1 MKFRRKQIQF
11 VNMTKVLFTIGS
23 FLMMLDVFGQTA
35 GINTQNPTETLDVN
49 GNVRVRDINANVGD
63 GTIDRRVV
71 ADADGVLKTLDSDDY
86 TFFHSRL
93 TTDQTLS
100 SDALANTILFDTPIA
115 TSPFYSYDNATGIL
129 TFNAPG
135 LYHIMLQG
143 GFTEFIAGNHLLL
156 GILDNTTGLYIGRGS
171 HWTAV
176 DRSGGVGQIFN
187 YITMINVPGAG
198 FQIRCI
204 AYASSSGN
212 GVLLANESGAS
223 GSGNVTNITIHK
235 TK

>member
-1 MKFRRKQIQF
+1 
-11 VNMTKVLFTIGS
+11 MTKVIFTIGS
-23 FLMMLDVFGQTA
+23 FLMMLDVFGQTT

-49 GNVRVRDINANVGD
+49 GNVRVRNISVNVGN

-86 TFFHSRL
+86 TFFHSQL

-115 TSPFYSYDNATGIL
+115 TSPFYSYNNATGIL
-129 TFNAPG
+129 TFNTPG
-135 LYHIMLQG
+135 LYHVMLQG

-171 HWTAV
+171 HWAAV

-187 YITMINVPGAG
+187 YITMINVPGSG

-204 AYASSSGN
+204 AYASNSGN

-223 GSGNVTNITIHK
+223 GSGNVTNITIYK
-235 TK
+235 TN